1 MAEIQQ
7 VQRTQATVVGVD
19 EGHQH
24 PTVTPVVGAV
34 LVVADVAAVVAV
46 AVAVV
51 EAMAAA
57 VVETVAMTAVAA
69 VCTGVC
75 VDTFLQA
82 ICDRLIR
89 RARL

>member
-1 MAEIQQ
+1 MGGTQQ

-34 LVVADVAAVVAV
+34 LVVADVAVAV
-46 AVAVV
+46 AAVAVM
-51 EAMAAA
+51 EATAAA

-82 ICDRLIR
+82 ICDRLIQ